1 MPSGLEDPVTLLV
14 VRVTIGEGDAFQK
27 SSRPVGEGISAA
39 QLPEFRAVIGN
50 QEMGQFMDN
59 DIVDDV
65 VRKVL
70 QVG

>member
-39 QLPEFRAVIGN
+39 QLPEFRAVVGDE
-50 QEMGQFMDN
+50 EMGQFVN
-59 DIVDDV
+59 DDVIDDV
-65 VRKVL
+65 VGKVL